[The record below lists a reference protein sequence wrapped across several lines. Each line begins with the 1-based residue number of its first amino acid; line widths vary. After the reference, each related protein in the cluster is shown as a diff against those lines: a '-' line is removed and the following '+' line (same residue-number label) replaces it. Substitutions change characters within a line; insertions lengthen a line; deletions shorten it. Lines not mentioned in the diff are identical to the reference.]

1 MIQLSLIHH
10 LMNHLISAVKPF
22 PLPSPQLLT
31 TRRHLSFHVV
41 QKTLKVSGTQ
51 RETLLQRTLDT
62 RGQLSKPPIFRWFC
76 CVFFY
81 SGQSSTWCFCD
92 FQGDDMMIHLRLLL
106 EFGKKNKITW
116 KTMTDFLVPA
126 TPQHFA
132 QRRFQPLRYQ
142 KQKPWPLSWWMA
154 LVPTPLQ
161 WPEVLPQVVWK
172 VVLFNTSCL
181 FGEDKL
187 IKKYSCQAHRE
198 SLYDFTT
205 SHGFFLGS
213 WTIWGWPK
221 QWNMPHATCNFL
233 TSSWSSTTVLEFVQ
247 QTQTKSLPTNCKP

>member
-22 PLPSPQLLT
+22 RLPSPQLLT

-51 RETLLQRTLDT
+51 RETLLQRSKDT
-62 RGQLSKPPIFRWFC
+62 RGQLSQPPIFRWFLLC
-76 CVFFY
+76 FFTVVKVKNLMFLWFRAGWY
-81 SGQSSTWCFCD
+81 ILD
-92 FQGDDMMIHLRLLL
+92 FL
-106 EFGKKNKITW
+106 EFGKKTKYRG

-126 TPQHFA
+126 TPQHFV

-205 SHGFFLGS
+205 SHGFF
-213 WTIWGWPK
+213 
-221 QWNMPHATCNFL
+221 
-233 TSSWSSTTVLEFVQ
+233 
-247 QTQTKSLPTNCKP
+247 

>member
-106 EFGKKNKITW
+106 EFGKKKQNNVENNDWFPCPSHSATLCAAKI
-116 KTMTDFLVPA
+116 
-126 TPQHFA
+126 
-132 QRRFQPLRYQ
+132 
-142 KQKPWPLSWWMA
+142 S
-154 LVPTPLQ
+154 
-161 WPEVLPQVVWK
+161 
-172 VVLFNTSCL
+172 
-181 FGEDKL
+181 
-187 IKKYSCQAHRE
+187 
-198 SLYDFTT
+198 TT
-205 SHGFFLGS
+205 SIS
-213 WTIWGWPK
+213 KAKT
-221 QWNMPHATCNFL
+221 L
-233 TSSWSSTTVLEFVQ
+233 TSIVVDGTCPNTASMTGSLTSGCLKSRSFQHKLFVWGG
-247 QTQTKSLPTNCKP
+247 